1 VVEQESKA
9 VLFPRRG
16 SRAFVLVAACASL
29 MFPDGSTSAQAVSP
43 SSAIRVSMNSATQ
56 RVSIHA
62 REVRLVDLLREIGR
76 VTGLEIG
83 SIRAELASDRASL
96 ELSDA
101 PLVDALAGLLKSYNT
116 AFVSAA
122 ENAERTRRPMPGKLL
137 VISRKDGP
145 GAITAMAPPSSV
157 SPVERLFVDPST
169 AATVAHELRQ
179 PGSEALRTEVE
190 ERLLGVLKERDR
202 MFVDVAIDTLK
213 DLAPERALSILLEW
227 LRHDTARVR
236 RAGVVALGRLGHEDA
251 IAPLLVVLDTDATAR
266 QAAASSLALIGGR
279 ATDALLRAYV
289 AGDNATR
296 YPIAVAIASHGDSS
310 SQRALATLVQAGHT
324 SRPPAA
330 HEVASRRT
338 NRNTD

>member
-1 VVEQESKA
+1 MD
-9 VLFPRRG
+9 P
-16 SRAFVLVAACASL
+16 
-29 MFPDGSTSAQAVSP
+29 
-43 SSAIRVSMNSATQ
+43 ATQ

-62 REVRLVDLLREIGR
+62 RDARLVDLLREIGR

-83 SIRAELASDRASL
+83 SVRGELADDRASL

-101 PLVDALAGLLKSYNT
+101 PLVDALAVLLKAYNT

-122 ENAERTRRPMPGKLL
+122 EPAERTRRPVPGKLL

-145 GAITAMAPPSSV
+145 AGITAVVSLPASV
-157 SPVERLFVDPST
+157 SPVQRLFVDPST
-169 AATVAHELRQ
+169 ASTIAHELKQ
-179 PGSEALRTEVE
+179 SGSEALRAEVE
-190 ERLLGVLKERDR
+190 ERLLGILKERDR
-202 MFVDVAIDTLK
+202 TFVDVAIDTLK

-227 LRHDTARVR
+227 LRHDTARIR

-251 IAPLLVVLDTDATAR
+251 IAPLLVVLDKDATAR

-279 ATDALLRAYV
+279 ATEVLLRAYV

-296 YPIAVAIASHGDSS
+296 YPIAVAIASHGDSG

-324 SRPPAA
+324 SRSPAA
-330 HEVASRRT
+330 HELAYRRT
-338 NRNTD
+338 NQNTD